1 MELYYNACIRFNQQS
16 VNICRFNEVIFIN
29 KKNNRR
35 RKESIRKI
43 EAAFTELLQHSELE
57 KISVSDICKAAG
69 INRSTFYSNFLD
81 IYDLAENMK
90 KSLLEETMNLYKDEQ
105 LNGTRNHDFSKLF
118 EHIYANRIFYKT
130 YFKLG
135 NLRWDSIGFDREA
148 AEKYYNMEHID
159 YHIEFFQAG
168 FNAILK
174 KWLDGDCAESPE
186 EMCRILKNEYSQKM

>member
-1 MELYYNACIRFNQQS
+1 M
-16 VNICRFNEVIFIN
+16 N

-57 KISVSDICKAAG
+57 KISVSDICKLAG

-81 IYDLAENMK
+81 IYDLAEKMK
-90 KSLLEETMNLYKDEQ
+90 EHLIEETINLYREDHP
-105 LNGTRNHDFSKLF
+105 GGVRIHDFSKLF

-135 NLRWDSIGFDREA
+135 NLRWDSVGFDRES

-174 KWLDGDCAESPE
+174 KWLDSDCAESPE
-186 EMCRILKNEYSQKM
+186 EMCRVLEKEYSQKV